1 MEQLKVVVYCRGNTQ
16 NELDLQYR
24 ELRAFAEKNG
34 YSIVRTISEFGQL
47 DDITW
52 RTLRLMTRYR
62 EYSILLIDTLDVLN
76 TSPENITEEIRYLS
90 ANGVFVVSIKDGIIT
105 TEKFPELL
113 RKRFKV
119 IKCKKYKNRR
129 IYK

>member
-1 MEQLKVVVYCRGNTQ
+1 MERLKAVVYCRGNTQ

-24 ELRAFAEKNG
+24 KLLTFAEKNG
-34 YSIVRTISEFGQL
+34 YSIVRTILEFGQL

-52 RTLRLMTRYR
+52 RTLRLMARYR
-62 EYSILLIDTLDVLN
+62 EYSVLLIDTLDVLN

-90 ANGVFVVSIKDGIIT
+90 ANGISIMSIKDGTIT
-105 TEKFPELL
+105 TENLPELF

-129 IYK
+129 VYK

>member
-1 MEQLKVVVYCRGNTQ
+1 MEQLKAVVYCRGNTK
-16 NELDLQYR
+16 NELSLQDE
-24 ELRAFAEKNG
+24 ELRTFAERNG
-34 YSIVRTISEFGQL
+34 YHIVRTIMELGEL
-47 DDITW
+47 DDMTW
-52 RTLRLMTRYR
+52 RALRRMARYR
-62 EYSILLIDTLDVLN
+62 EYDILLIDTLDVLN

-90 ANGVFVVSIKDGIIT
+90 ANGVAVVSIKDGTIT
-105 TEKFPELL
+105 TENLPELF

>member
-1 MEQLKVVVYCRGNTQ
+1 MEQLKAVVYCRGNTQ

-47 DDITW
+47 DDMTW
-52 RTLRLMTRYR
+52 RTLRLMARYR
-62 EYSILLIDTLDVLN
+62 EYSVLLIDTLDVLN

-90 ANGVFVVSIKDGIIT
+90 ANGISIMSIKDGTIT
-105 TEKFPELL
+105 IENLSELF
-113 RKRFKV
+113 RKGFKV